1 MYKELF
7 DLIYILAPVIVKYLK
22 VVLQLIG
29 FDQLVGCYEELPAV
43 YSKKTTSTSCLSVS
57 ERDPSSVSNFPVKG
71 SLCGVFIYI
80 YCILSHI
87 RKINKHYSERIH

>member
-1 MYKELF
+1 MYKEF
-7 DLIYILAPVIVKYLK
+7 FNDLIDLMFILAPVIVKYLK

-57 ERDPSSVSNFPVKG
+57 EWDPSSVSNFPVKG
-71 SLCGVFIYI
+71 SLCGVFYIYI
-80 YCILSHI
+80 LHI
-87 RKINKHYSERIH
+87 VTYKKDK